1 MPASKSQMPG
11 AFVPPPTAP
20 GARACVYTNA
30 YKRPRPCPQN
40 IAGVLGSRTPCST
53 SYHENPTRIGPSIR
67 DELGNRLN
75 RYRWIDF
82 HDKRDAADI
91 DRSASL
97 GGVLSNYC
105 RMQSAKAGPGLLLHV
120 AASPSAVF
128 EKAIVPP
135 GHVTET
141 NFSPALHSR
150 LQLALP
156 SHLSS
161 LSACSPVDPAE
172 AAPA

>member
-1 MPASKSQMPG
+1 MPGSKSQMPG
-11 AFVPPPTAP
+11 AFVPPDSP
-20 GARACVYTNA
+20 GRPCVCVYQCVQETPA
-30 YKRPRPCPQN
+30 VSPN

-150 LQLALP
+150 LQLALL